1 MLLSFT
7 NFNFK
12 FVPPGESNFPFFF
25 RRKISG
31 FAFWPTSKRLLL
43 LCAVH
48 VPMQSAP
55 RKGQRPST
63 SHCNREV
70 HVLQR
75 GRQHKIRDSVVKKK
89 KFLQFSSHHSDNA
102 KSSVARALFE
112 RVSYVTGEEK
122 RKRESGTIEDELKL
136 NNFPHEIIIRER
148 RKAIKKQRERAEGRT
163 ASERTTGELETR
175 KKATISIPYIQGTSE
190 AIRRVLG
197 QLGIR
202 TAMRS
207 SKIKW
212 SIMKGV
218 KDKQKE
224 EEIPGVVYAIG
235 CGDCRKVYVGETRRT
250 AAQRVKEHK
259 SDTRLGH
266 LDKSAV
272 AEHAHTTGHHVH
284 WKAMVV
290 EREQHGR
297 KRKVKE
303 ALHIHRMTR
312 KDGSMNQDRGLHLS
326 KIWLDLVQ

>member
-1 MLLSFT
+1 MLAE
-7 NFNFK
+7 
-12 FVPPGESNFPFFF
+12 V
-25 RRKISG
+25 G
-31 FAFWPTSKRLLL
+31 FY
-43 LCAVH
+43 V
-48 VPMQSAP
+48 Q
-55 RKGQRPST
+55 
-63 SHCNREV
+63 
-70 HVLQR
+70 
-75 GRQHKIRDSVVKKK
+75 
-89 KFLQFSSHHSDNA
+89 FL
-102 KSSVARALFE
+102 
-112 RVSYVTGEEK
+112 
-122 RKRESGTIEDELKL
+122 
-136 NNFPHEIIIRER
+136 
-148 RKAIKKQRERAEGRT
+148 
-163 ASERTTGELETR
+163 
-175 KKATISIPYIQGTSE
+175 
-190 AIRRVLG
+190 AIRRVLD

-235 CGDCRKVYVGETRRT
+235 CGDCRKVYVGETRRMAT
-250 AAQRVKEHK
+250 QREKEHQ
-259 SDTRLGH
+259 SDSRLGH

-290 EREQHGR
+290 VREQHGR

-303 ALHIHRMTR
+303 ALHIHRMMR

>member
-1 MLLSFT
+1 
-7 NFNFK
+7 
-12 FVPPGESNFPFFF
+12 
-25 RRKISG
+25 
-31 FAFWPTSKRLLL
+31 
-43 LCAVH
+43 
-48 VPMQSAP
+48 
-55 RKGQRPST
+55 
-63 SHCNREV
+63 
-70 HVLQR
+70 
-75 GRQHKIRDSVVKKK
+75 
-89 KFLQFSSHHSDNA
+89 
-102 KSSVARALFE
+102 
-112 RVSYVTGEEK
+112 
-122 RKRESGTIEDELKL
+122 
-136 NNFPHEIIIRER
+136 
-148 RKAIKKQRERAEGRT
+148 
-163 ASERTTGELETR
+163 
-175 KKATISIPYIQGTSE
+175 
-190 AIRRVLG
+190 
-197 QLGIR
+197 
-202 TAMRS
+202 MRS

-218 KDKQKE
+218 KDKHKE

-235 CGDCRKVYVGETRRT
+235 CGDCRMVYVGETRRT

-284 WKAMVV
+284 WKARVV

>member
-1 MLLSFT
+1 MQISATDCIWKRVLKT
-7 NFNFK
+7 K
-12 FVPPGESNFPFFF
+12 GEREKKSV
-25 RRKISG
+25 R
-31 FAFWPTSKRLLL
+31 AEKRDRD
-43 LCAVH
+43 AE
-48 VPMQSAP
+48 
-55 RKGQRPST
+55 
-63 SHCNREV
+63 RET
-70 HVLQR
+70 HSSR
-75 GRQHKIRDSVVKKK
+75 Y
-89 KFLQFSSHHSDNA
+89 LQFSSHHSDNA
-102 KSSVARALFE
+102 KSSVARALFK

-122 RKRESGTIEDELKL
+122 RKKESGTIEEELKL
-136 NNFPHEIIIRER
+136 NYPHEMIIRER

-163 ASERTTGELETR
+163 VSERTTGEETR
-175 KKATISIPYIQGTSE
+175 KKATISIPYVQGTSE

-197 QLGIR
+197 QLGIC

-259 SDTRLGH
+259 SDTRFGH

-272 AEHAHTTGHHVH
+272 AERAHTTGHHVH

-312 KDGSMNQDRGLHLS
+312 KDGSMNQDQGLHLS
-326 KIWLDLVQ
+326 KFGWT